1 MPTPKEKPPRIVR
14 TNDWQTIKQRSLWP
28 EQVTYELIRP
38 VVLFSETSAERVKE
52 TGEARRSLYRKVEQF
67 EEQGMMSLFKPT
79 QKQTEDTHRSL
90 PTAMRQVIADL
101 KTEFPFLHLRE
112 IATVCYI
119 RFGRRPSHHTIQAVL
134 ASSPPST
141 RTHRRYPLWAQIDD
155 PAERRLAVVR
165 LHAEGLHISSIA
177 RYLETSYQTVHAT
190 LKRWVEEGV
199 RGLEDKSHAPKNPKR
214 KMTLDSMN
222 EIRKLQEN
230 PELGEWRI
238 HAALKDIG
246 LKLSPRTCGRI
257 LALNRSLYGL
267 KGPKKEPHTP
277 KEMPFKASR
286 RHEIWT
292 VDIRYIEDHLL
303 GPDPI
308 YSITI
313 MDNFSRAIISSAMSP
328 KQDLTAYLI
337 VLYSA
342 IRLHGAPEALV
353 SDNGSIFKAKQ
364 AKRIYEA
371 LGIRKEYIAKRQPW
385 MSYIETTFNIQ
396 RRMGDFHFK
405 KAKTWEDMRV
415 EHDRWVA
422 DYNYQPHWAHRHR
435 EDNRHSPA
443 EVLGWIHGK
452 DWEPSQLDRIF
463 YSTRFQRRLNKHG
476 SLRFRHWRLYGELGL
491 ARRQTNVWLSKE
503 HITVEYGDEPLSH
516 YAVQY
521 QPDEKHLCDIRE
533 PHHFETRYR
542 TPQLDLW
549 RSDAVEWHLV
559 KRLPDYAPRQRKR
572 KVLGDEAQ
580 APFPEFDAQ

>member
-1 MPTPKEKPPRIVR
+1 MPAPKTTRPRIAR
-14 TNDWQTIKQRSLWP
+14 TDEWQTIKQRSLWP
-28 EQVTYELIRP
+28 EQVTYEMIRP
-38 VVLFSETSAERVKE
+38 VVLFSETPAERAKE

-67 EEQGMMSLFKPT
+67 EQQGMGSLFKPT
-79 QKQTEDTHRSL
+79 QKQLEDAHRSL
-90 PTAMRQVIADL
+90 PTAMRQAIVDL
-101 KTEFPFLHLRE
+101 KAEFPDVHLRE
-112 IATVCYI
+112 IATICYI

-134 ASSPPST
+134 ASSPPPT
-141 RTHRRYPLWAQIDD
+141 RTHRRYSPWSEIDD

-165 LHAEGLHISSIA
+165 LHAEGLHLSSIA
-177 RYLETSYQTVHAT
+177 RYLQTSYRTVHST

-199 RGLEDKSHAPKNPKR
+199 RGLDDKSHAPKHPQR

-238 HAALKDIG
+238 HAALKDLGI
-246 LKLSPRTCGRI
+246 KLSPRTCGRI

-267 KGPKKEPHTP
+267 KGPKKEPHQP

-286 RHEIWT
+286 RQEIWT
-292 VDIRYIEDHLL
+292 VDVRYIEDHLL

-308 YSITI
+308 YSIMI
-313 MDNFSRAIISSAMSP
+313 MDNFSRAIISSAVSP

-364 AKRIYEA
+364 AKHIYEA

-405 KAKTWEDMRV
+405 KAKTWEEMRV

-422 DYNYQPHWAHRHR
+422 DYNYQPRLQRIGTAKTTGIPRPKCSAGFTGR
-435 EDNRHSPA
+435 TGSRRN
-443 EVLGWIHGK
+443 WIA
-452 DWEPSQLDRIF
+452 S
-463 YSTRFQRRLNKHG
+463 ST
-476 SLRFRHWRLYGELGL
+476 
-491 ARRQTNVWLSKE
+491 
-503 HITVEYGDEPLSH
+503 
-516 YAVQY
+516 
-521 QPDEKHLCDIRE
+521 
-533 PHHFETRYR
+533 
-542 TPQLDLW
+542 
-549 RSDAVEWHLV
+549 
-559 KRLPDYAPRQRKR
+559 PR
-572 KVLGDEAQ
+572 AFN
-580 APFPEFDAQ
+580 AA

>member
-1 MPTPKEKPPRIVR
+1 MPIPKEKRPRIAR
-14 TNDWQTIKQRSLWP
+14 TDDWRTIQQRSLWP
-28 EQVTYELIRP
+28 EQVTYEMIRP
-38 VVLFSETSAERVKE
+38 VVLFSETPAERAKE
-52 TGEARRSLYRKVEQF
+52 TGEARRTLYRKVEQF
-67 EEQGMMSLFKPT
+67 EEQGMVGLFKPT

-90 PTAMRQVIADL
+90 PTPMRQAIADL
-101 KTEFPFLHLRE
+101 KAEFPFLHLRE

-119 RFGRRPSHHTIQAVL
+119 QFGRRPSHHTIQAVL
-134 ASSPPST
+134 ASSPPPT
-141 RTHRRYPLWAQIDD
+141 NIRRRYPPWAEIDD
-155 PAERRLAVVR
+155 SAERRLAVVR

-177 RYLETSYQTVHAT
+177 QYLETSYQTVHAT

-199 RGLEDKSHAPKNPKR
+199 RGLDDKSHAPKHPKR
-214 KMTLDSMN
+214 KMTLESMN

-230 PELGEWRI
+230 PELGEWRM

-246 LKLSPRTCGRI
+246 IKLSPRTCGRI

-267 KGPKKEPHTP
+267 KGPKKEPHKP

-303 GPDPI
+303 GPNPI

-337 VLYSA
+337 VLYAA
-342 IRLHGAPEALV
+342 IRLHGAPEVLV
-353 SDNGSIFKAKQ
+353 SDNGSVFKAKQ
-364 AKRIYEA
+364 AKQIYEG

-405 KAKTWEDMRV
+405 KAKTWVDMRV

-422 DYNYQPHWAHRHR
+422 
-435 EDNRHSPA
+435 E
-443 EVLGWIHGK
+443 
-452 DWEPSQLDRIF
+452 QLDRIF
-463 YSTRFQRRLNKHG
+463 YSTRFKRRLNQHG
-476 SLRFRHWRLYGELGL
+476 YLRFRHWRLYGELGV
-491 ARRQTNVWLSKE
+491 ARRQANLWLSKE
-503 HITVEYGDEPLSH
+503 HITVEYGDEPLSQ

-521 QPDEKHLCDIRE
+521 QPDEKHLRDIRE

-549 RSDAVEWHLV
+549 QSDAVEWHAV
-559 KRLPDYAPRQRKR
+559 SRLPDYAPRPRKR
-572 KVLGDEAQ
+572 KVVGEVVQ
-580 APFPEFDAQ
+580 AALPEFEAR

>member
-1 MPTPKEKPPRIVR
+1 MSIPKEKRPRIAR
-14 TNDWQTIKQRSLWP
+14 TDDWRTIQQRSLWP
-28 EQVTYELIRP
+28 EQVTYEMIRP
-38 VVLFSETSAERVKE
+38 VVLFSETPAERAKE
-52 TGEARRSLYRKVEQF
+52 TGEARRTLYRKVEQF
-67 EEQGMMSLFKPT
+67 EEQGMVGLFKPT

-90 PTAMRQVIADL
+90 PTAMRQAIADL
-101 KTEFPFLHLRE
+101 KAEFPFLHLRE
-112 IATVCYI
+112 IAMVCYI

-134 ASSPPST
+134 ASSSPPT
-141 RTHRRYPLWAQIDD
+141 RTHRRYPPWAEIDD

-199 RGLEDKSHAPKNPKR
+199 RGLEDKSHAPKHPKR
-214 KMTLDSMN
+214 KMTLESMN

-246 LKLSPRTCGRI
+246 ITLSPRTCGRI

-313 MDNFSRAIISSAMSP
+313 MDNFSRAIISSALSP

-337 VLYSA
+337 VLYAA

-353 SDNGSIFKAKQ
+353 SDNGSIW
-364 AKRIYEA
+364 
-371 LGIRKEYIAKRQPW
+371 KRQASQANLRRVGHP
-385 MSYIETTFNIQ
+385 Q
-396 RRMGDFHFK
+396 R
-405 KAKTWEDMRV
+405 V
-415 EHDRWVA
+415 
-422 DYNYQPHWAHRHR
+422 HR
-435 EDNRHSPA
+435 ETAAVDELYRVDVQYSKKNGRFSLQKG
-443 EVLGWIHGK
+443 EN
-452 DWEPSQLDRIF
+452 LDR
-463 YSTRFQRRLNKHG
+463 H
-476 SLRFRHWRLYGELGL
+476 
-491 ARRQTNVWLSKE
+491 ARR
-503 HITVEYGDEPLSH
+503 
-516 YAVQY
+516 A
-521 QPDEKHLCDIRE
+521 
-533 PHHFETRYR
+533 
-542 TPQLDLW
+542 
-549 RSDAVEWHLV
+549 
-559 KRLPDYAPRQRKR
+559 
-572 KVLGDEAQ
+572 
-580 APFPEFDAQ
+580 